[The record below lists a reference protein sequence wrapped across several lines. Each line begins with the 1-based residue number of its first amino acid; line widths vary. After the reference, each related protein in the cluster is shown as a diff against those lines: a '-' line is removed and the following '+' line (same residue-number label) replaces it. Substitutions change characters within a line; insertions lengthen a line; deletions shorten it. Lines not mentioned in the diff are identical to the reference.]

1 MFTLVLW
8 NGVMFDDFNSTSDII
23 VICLIGIF
31 FIVFTWG
38 GIYIFIYKQ
47 LEDLDKSKREYGK
60 KEKNA
65 KK

>member
-1 MFTLVLW
+1 
-8 NGVMFDDFNSTSDII
+8 MFDDFNSTSDII